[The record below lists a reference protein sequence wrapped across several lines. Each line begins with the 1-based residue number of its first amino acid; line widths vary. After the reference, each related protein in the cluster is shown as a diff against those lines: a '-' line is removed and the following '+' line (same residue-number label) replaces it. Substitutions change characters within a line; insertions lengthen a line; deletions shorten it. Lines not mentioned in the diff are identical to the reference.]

1 MSFFKKVVKDAS
13 KTTENLVGNMASSN
27 AQNATNAAVDGMDLF
42 RWKIG
47 TPIIQNGHFD
57 QQKGN
62 LFEYIEAA
70 KFNAD
75 AASKGM
81 SAKAV
86 VTDVYDQG
94 AAADI
99 LIKDGGRVQK
109 EVQAKF
115 VKSVSCKG
123 IERSAANS
131 VFDQA
136 GGQRGHW
143 GQYNGMDRLIRKDE
157 HYNADGSMLKEAKK
171 LAKNRA
177 ESQDI
182 HAGDFRDVHE
192 HLTDELHYG
201 DATSGGTTFEEVQ
214 MAYETPEK
222 YAKAFERKAVKVEMK
237 CTAANM
243 AKASFVTTG
252 I

>member
-1 MSFFKKVVKDAS
+1 MASCKACWSNSYSDCNRSIIVGGVYVFFKKVVKDAS

-136 GGQRGHW
+136 GGQRDHW
-143 GQYNGMDRLIRKDE
+143 GKYNGMDRLIRKDE
-157 HYNADGSMLKEAKK
+157 HYNADGSMLKEAKN
-171 LAKNRA
+171 LQRI
-177 ESQDI
+177 EQSRRIYMQVI
-182 HAGDFRDVHE
+182 LGMFM
-192 HLTDELHYG
+192 
-201 DATSGGTTFEEVQ
+201 S
-214 MAYETPEK
+214 
-222 YAKAFERKAVKVEMK
+222 
-237 CTAANM
+237 
-243 AKASFVTTG
+243 